1 MTTYHVKLAEGT
13 VAKVASMNAA
23 RTSAEQLTWG
33 DRAWISFSPDA
44 GIVLTK

>member
-1 MTTYHVKLAEGT
+1 VKLSDGM
-13 VAKVASMNAA
+13 VAKVASMNAS
-23 RTSAEQLTWG
+23 RMSAEQLTWG